1 MHHLVSIYADK
12 RKKEEQ
18 LFSFHPYR
26 HHRIETSLQKQIND
40 NTKQPRFHVFECPP
54 PIFIVTYF
62 THLLRQIFGKAI
74 LHLLTQNSFK
84 TCYNIYR

>member
-62 THLLRQIFGKAI
+62 THLLRQIFRNNRQFYI
-74 LHLLTQNSFK
+74 
-84 TCYNIYR
+84 C